1 MSVSLNNRVAIIT
14 GGGSGIGFTFAR
26 KIHAAGC
33 KIFIADIAL
42 HPATKKWIESLDT
55 PSDVLFQQ
63 TDVTDWSQLERA
75 FDVCIQKFGLPTII
89 VPAAGVFE
97 PNVNSFWNDRESDGH
112 YKIFDINLNHPIKT
126 TRIAIRYLVQAKS
139 KGTIIFVSSI
149 AGQRST
155 IVTPLYTASKHAINS
170 FIRGMAPLE
179 ELAGIKV
186 AGVAPGYVCTMN
198 QNRMR

>member
-1 MSVSLNNRVAIIT
+1 MSFDLKDRIALIT
-14 GGGSGIGFTFAR
+14 GGGSGIGFTFAK
-26 KIHAAGC
+26 KIHATGC
-33 KIFIADIAL
+33 KILIADIAL
-42 HPATKKWIESLDT
+42 HPATSKWIESLDT
-55 PSDVLFQQ
+55 PTDVVFQQ

-75 FDVCIQKFGLPTII
+75 FDVCIQRLGLPTII

-97 PNVNSFWNDRESDGH
+97 PNVNSFWGDRESDGH

-126 TRIAIRYLVQAKS
+126 TRIAVRHLVKAKT
-139 KGTIIFVSSI
+139 KGAIIFVSSI

-170 FIRGMAPLE
+170 FIRGMAPLD

-186 AGVAPGYVCTMN
+186 AGVAPGYVSHHLCRN
-198 QNRMR
+198 